1 MYVFH
6 MAFGHKHLLCIGSR
20 LNFELKLTYTER
32 TSAREDKSVPPSTIH
47 MKNII
52 QGNLISN
59 LCYCYILCLNFN
71 VILAR
76 FHVFDPETIW
86 NIVESVHP
94 CFRREFY
101 REKYR
106 QIQIFTW
113 KKNKRKH
120 NACCAHLNM
129 ERSTVVFF
137 CLWQCT
143 TRQNKNRKT
152 NKNVMVESMNVE
164 QRTIHFRFDFIHL
177 FLF

>member
-1 MYVFH
+1 MTSKQMYVFH

-32 TSAREDKSVPPSTIH
+32 TSEREDESVPPSTIH

-113 KKNKRKH
+113 KKTNENITLAAHIWIWNDRRLFFFVCD
-120 NACCAHLNM
+120 NAQRGKIKIEKQIKM
-129 ERSTVVFF
+129 
-137 CLWQCT
+137 LW
-143 TRQNKNRKT
+143 
-152 NKNVMVESMNVE
+152 
-164 QRTIHFRFDFIHL
+164 
-177 FLF
+177 